1 MGNPPVYACNLWAHH
16 TLMTLATFGLAVA
29 QPAASLAAP
38 CAFADQGIGRV
49 GEVIDGRS
57 FRLDDGRE
65 IRLAGIETSMSD
77 ASARDAL
84 AALVRGREVTLR
96 GDDDAPDRYGR
107 QTTFVYLPESE
118 MPVQRDLLAQ
128 GAALAS
134 ADTVE
139 KDCADLLAA
148 AESEARIARRGI
160 WGSSVI
166 KNAESSDDILSG
178 IGRFTVVEGKVL
190 SVRQAAATTYLNFG
204 RNWTRGFAVI
214 ISKRVVPG
222 LEAAGIAVNSLENR
236 RIRVRGWVETRG
248 GSSPGPR
255 IELLRWA
262 QIEILGN
269 N

>member
-1 MGNPPVYACNLWAHH
+1 
-16 TLMTLATFGLAVA
+16 
-29 QPAASLAAP
+29 
-38 CAFADQGIGRV
+38 
-49 GEVIDGRS
+49 
-57 FRLDDGRE
+57 
-65 IRLAGIETSMSD
+65 
-77 ASARDAL
+77 
-84 AALVRGREVTLR
+84 
-96 GDDDAPDRYGR
+96 
-107 QTTFVYLPESE
+107 
-118 MPVQRDLLAQ
+118 
-128 GAALAS
+128 
-134 ADTVE
+134 
-139 KDCADLLAA
+139 
-148 AESEARIARRGI
+148 
-160 WGSSVI
+160 
-166 KNAESSDDILSG
+166 
-178 IGRFTVVEGKVL
+178 VL